1 MPPGFAMQALRVAV
15 VAVPAVLIVLFAGLV
30 AALALVMDR
39 ERREY
44 ALDFVRACTD
54 LASVLVNGS
63 RNTAPPRRQ
72 RPGTQ
77 ASDSV
82 RGTRE
87 AASRGTAI
95 R

>member
-1 MPPGFAMQALRVAV
+1 MSAGLLVQALRAAV

-44 ALDFVRACTD
+44 ALDFARVCTD

-63 RNTAPPRRQ
+63 RNAIPPKRQ
-72 RPGTQ
+72 RPRTV
-77 ASDSV
+77 ASGQDS
-82 RGTRE
+82 GDH
-87 AASRGTAI
+87 
-95 R
+95 

>member
-1 MPPGFAMQALRVAV
+1 MPAGFPVQALRVAV

-63 RNTAPPRRQ
+63 RNTIPPRQ
-72 RPGTQ
+72 RPRTQ
-77 ASDSV
+77 ASDPAG
-82 RGTRE
+82 GTRE
-87 AASRGTAI
+87 AASRATAI